1 MVDWRKKGFF
11 VTPRFCKLTPRLHG
25 RLGLEWQFHLV
36 PWFFTTPRIIS
47 NTFHHS
53 FCCWGRQRQLLKWD
67 SSLSNQWH
75 EANGT
80 VMPYNLAFYLQT
92 DAKVRKVPD
101 WGRNPL
107 GGGKIVWKS
116 SSFEGRLHLCFWRLR
131 SEAFCDPK
139 THQIP
144 PFWSISCMFDATRS
158 TRFPPISSIFD
169 YENTIHFRWK
179 IHIYPL
185 VIKCG
190 NGQFPIN
197 GDFSGTII

>member
-1 MVDWRKKGFF
+1 MDSSWLPDFASWHHDFMEDW
-11 VTPRFCKLTPRLHG
+11 LHG
-25 RLGLEWQFHLV
+25 SSILFHGN
-36 PWFFTTPRIIS
+36 TNPRIIS
-47 NTFHHS
+47 KTFHHS
-53 FCCWGRQRQLLKWD
+53 FCCEGRRRHLLKWD

-107 GGGKIVWKS
+107 GGGKIGWKS

-131 SEAFCDPK
+131 WHFVMLKLIRFHHVDPFPACLMLK
-139 THQIP
+139 HQI
-144 PFWSISCMFDATRS
+144 S
-158 TRFPPISSIFD
+158 THFQHLKD
-169 YENTIHFRWK
+169 YENTKSIFIRWK
-179 IHIYPL
+179 IHIYSL
-185 VIKCG
+185 VIKCR

-197 GDFSGTII
+197 GDYGGTII